1 MAGVNKVRKRLASGE
16 VREYHFA
23 WRGKGAPIF
32 WRSDSGIKVG
42 SADYIAAWKAA
53 IPAKPLPAQ
62 GKFREL
68 ILGYL
73 ACPEFTNLAP
83 RTRADI
89 EGSVRH
95 AKNGIEN
102 EFGDAPIAAFD
113 DPRIRREVLD
123 WRDRIGGK
131 VGDTR
136 VDHLQAVVSWAYD
149 RGRLT
154 GNHLQRIKTIY
165 KANRAEIAWSP
176 DEVDA
181 FIAGTPEAVGRILL
195 AAVETGLRPG
205 DLLMLDRAHIYPT
218 PGGRRIVLV
227 TRKRARLVSIP
238 VTDRMGAL
246 IDSTPEERTRILVN
260 QGGEPYKHENYLG
273 DAVSAWRDR
282 LQIRKELR
290 LYDARGTAAT
300 RLLEAGAELREIA
313 LAMGWSVAHTAQVIE
328 RYVALHPRMTDSLGA
343 KLAALVEKV

>member
-1 MAGVNKVRKRLASGE
+1 MTGINRVRKRLASGE

-23 WRGKGAPIF
+23 WRGKGAPLF
-32 WRSDSGIKVG
+32 WRSDSGIGIG
-42 SADYIAAWKAA
+42 SAEYVAAWKAA
-53 IPAKPLPAQ
+53 IPAKPMAAQ

-73 ACPEFTNLAP
+73 GGPEFNGLAA

-89 EGSVRH
+89 EASIRH
-95 AKNGIEN
+95 PKNGIDT
-102 EFGDAPIAAFD
+102 EFGAAPIPAFN

-136 VDHLQAVVSWAYD
+136 VDHLQAIVGWAHD

-154 GNHLQRIKTIY
+154 ANHLLRIKAVY
-165 KANRAEIAWSP
+165 KANRAEIFWTS
-176 DEVDA
+176 DEIAA
-181 FIAGTPEAVGRILL
+181 FEAGAPHAVARILI
-195 AAVETGLRPG
+195 AATETGLRPG
-205 DLLMLDRAHIYPT
+205 DLLLLERAHIHPT
-218 PGGRRIVLV
+218 PKGRRIVLW
-227 TRKRARLVSIP
+227 TRKRGRLVSIP

-246 IDSTPEERTRILVN
+246 IDATPEGRERILVN
-260 QGGEPYKHENYLG
+260 QGGEPYRHENYLG

-282 LQIRKELR
+282 LKMRRELR

-300 RLLEAGAELREIA
+300 RLLEAGADLREIA
-313 LAMGWSVAHTAQVIE
+313 TAMGWSVAHASQVIE
-328 RYVALHPRMTDSLGA
+328 RYVALHPGMTDALGA
-343 KLAALVEKV
+343 KLAAVVARA

>member
-1 MAGVNKVRKRLASGE
+1 MTGINRVRKRLASGE

-23 WRGKGAPIF
+23 WRGKGAPLF
-32 WRSDSGIKVG
+32 WRSDSAVKVG

-53 IPAKPLPAQ
+53 IPAKPLAAQ

-73 ACPEFTNLAP
+73 ASPDFTGLAM
-83 RTRADI
+83 RTRSDI
-89 EGSVRH
+89 EASIRH
-95 AKNGIEN
+95 PRNGIDK
-102 EFGDAPIAAFD
+102 EFGDAPIAAFN

-136 VDHLQAVVSWAYD
+136 VDHLQAIVGWAFD
-149 RGRLT
+149 RARLMA
-154 GNHLQRIKTIY
+154 NHLQRIKSVY
-165 KANRAEIAWSP
+165 KANRAEIFWSP
-176 DEVDA
+176 EEIDA
-181 FIAGTPEAVGRILL
+181 FVAGAPSAVSRILI

-205 DLLMLDRAHIYPT
+205 DLLMLERKHVHPT
-218 PGGRRIVLV
+218 PKGRRIVLW
-227 TRKRARLVSIP
+227 TRKRGRLVSIP

-246 IDSTPEERTRILVN
+246 IDATPDARSQILVN

-282 LQIRKELR
+282 LKIRKELR

-313 LAMGWSVAHTAQVIE
+313 TAMAWSVAHASQVIE
-328 RYVALHPRMTDSLGA
+328 RYVALHPGMTDRLGA
-343 KLAALVEKV
+343 KLAAATNH